1 MFRASGATGGQNPQG
16 VCRIRSAPDGA
27 DGCARSSA
35 PTLPTESHQQRVDV
49 GIDPYEPHKFGNV
62 PNFIRQIF
70 NGRLRNDTHGV
81 PCAQETRFYGRPKG
95 VRTTDRGTKI
105 RKTERFVF
113 PRVSAIFASCA
124 SFLHTFFWQDRNGTK
139 QQTSEAFAVW
149 RGRATEWTSF
159 RACAE
164 ARDMEFVR
172 TSRRSDSYSVAVK
185 TTPPVHPERSTNAML
200 PAGLYCI
207 RRICYSDT
215 QKNAKSAAQG
225 AAPLEA
231 MNLPLD
237 GAKFDAGRR

>member
-1 MFRASGATGGQNPQG
+1 MFWKGRAAKWTSFAACGTARDMELARTPPEGRSLSNAPSVNETQNQNAF
-16 VCRIRSAPDGA
+16 S
-27 DGCARSSA
+27 
-35 PTLPTESHQQRVDV
+35 
-49 GIDPYEPHKFGNV
+49 
-62 PNFIRQIF
+62 
-70 NGRLRNDTHGV
+70 
-81 PCAQETRFYGRPKG
+81 
-95 VRTTDRGTKI
+95 
-105 RKTERFVF
+105 
-113 PRVSAIFASCA
+113 RVSAIFASCA

-149 RGRATEWTSF
+149 RGRAAQWT
-159 RACAE
+159 RPAACGG
-164 ARDMEFVR
+164 ARDMKLAR
-172 TSRRSDSYSVAVK
+172 TSRRRHSYSVAVK